1 MNETIRELFEDKKL
15 VARIQNKLPKLF
27 HLAELESSRAGKI
40 GMEVGSV
47 REKVILALFIYKFGE
62 AYVKTKI
69 PITQAEVDVIVHNT
83 PISVKTITG
92 KNLSGVKL
100 IWTVDRVK
108 AREFLHNYHPTCD
121 IVLAQINWNNG
132 GGFFYFPLK
141 VQKDV
146 FKKIGRE
153 KYIKLPVEGT
163 NPRGVEISSLGLT
176 GLVDHKNSLKIPID
190 WTKENIEFKPFQRWL
205 ELWQND

>member
-1 MNETIRELFEDKKL
+1 MNEKIRELFEDKKL

-47 REKVILALFIYKFGE
+47 REKVIVALFIYKFGE
-62 AYVKTKI
+62 SNVQTEL
-69 PITQAEVDVIVHNT
+69 PITQAEVDVIVHET
-83 PISVKTITG
+83 PISIKTITG
-92 KNLSGVKL
+92 KNFGGVKL
-100 IWTVDRVK
+100 IWTVDRVMAK
-108 AREFLHNYHPTCD
+108 KFLDSYHPTCD
-121 IVLAQINWNNG
+121 IVLAQINWQNG
-132 GGFFYFPLK
+132 GGFFYFPLE
-141 VQKDV
+141 VQKEI

-176 GLVDHKNSLKIPID
+176 SLVQHKNSLKISIAA
-190 WTKENIEFKPFQRWL
+190 
-205 ELWQND
+205 